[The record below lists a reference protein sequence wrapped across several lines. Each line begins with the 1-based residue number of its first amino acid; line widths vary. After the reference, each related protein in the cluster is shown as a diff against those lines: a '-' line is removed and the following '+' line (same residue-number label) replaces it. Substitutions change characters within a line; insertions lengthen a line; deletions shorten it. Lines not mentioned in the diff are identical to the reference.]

1 MKYTLRDES
10 FVDMNGSF
18 ILSKPPATTL
28 ITLAVNGNITTAS
41 KRYDFW
47 HNVYKMQ

>member
-10 FVDMNGSF
+10 FVDIERQFYSIKAPCHDINNFS
-18 ILSKPPATTL
+18 SKW
-28 ITLAVNGNITTAS
+28 NITTAS

-47 HNVYKMQ
+47 HNVYKIQ